1 MHYFYF
7 NKVYF
12 FFKNLYYNYKFWKLI
27 ELFILLS
34 YKNKIEVY
42 FYNKKIRLV
51 LPDIVLEIPMLIMVI
66 TMIEMM
72 IIIMSFEI
80 IYSIT

>member
-1 MHYFYF
+1 MNTIIINFEINQTYLFFYP
-7 NKVYF
+7 
-12 FFKNLYYNYKFWKLI
+12 L
-27 ELFILLS
+27 
-34 YKNKIEVY
+34 KNKIEVY